1 MKIRKNKESSTLF
14 IDGDGCIWNQ
24 DGDFVLCE
32 NADPLMDFV
41 NRICNGESI
50 EEADAAS
57 NLLYKKMQEKIAEAK
72 RMEMR
77 VPL

>member
-1 MKIRKNKESSTLF
+1 MKIRKNKENSTLF

-72 RMEMR
+72 RMGMR